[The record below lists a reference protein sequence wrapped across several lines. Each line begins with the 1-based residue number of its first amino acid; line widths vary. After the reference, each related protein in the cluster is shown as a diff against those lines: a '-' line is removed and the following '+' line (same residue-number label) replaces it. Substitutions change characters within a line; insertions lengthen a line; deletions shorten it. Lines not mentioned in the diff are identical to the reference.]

1 MDHNSQD
8 PYVLLE
14 IASRRI
20 ESAGIPPGRESNW
33 ALQRQYQAEWMVPAL
48 DALLPF
54 APCRVL
60 DIGTGYGT
68 FAVAAAMLGCEVVGI
83 DWFTPLPAWRD
94 PGITWLQVNVEA
106 DVPLVDPDVPGFA
119 EPYDAVY
126 MLEVLEHLN
135 CHPLGL
141 FRRIHDAL
149 RPGGLF
155 YGSTPDPAVWQEDL
169 PPIALEAMPQ
179 WHASAMPVDRHIR
192 LYDPGDVTWLIA
204 SAGMQTDGMLRDGA
218 PHSHW
223 RATR

>member
-1 MDHNSQD
+1 METGN
-8 PYVLLE
+8 L
-14 IASRRI
+14 IAWASDAI
-20 ESAGIPPGRESNW
+20 EAAGIPPGRESNW
-33 ALQRQYQAEWMVPAL
+33 ALQREHQAEWMVPAL
-48 DALLPF
+48 EALKPL

-83 DWFTPLPAWRD
+83 DWFTPLPAWRE
-94 PGITWLQVNVEA
+94 PRITWLQINVEA
-106 DVPLVDPDVPGFA
+106 DVPLADEATPGYPT
-119 EPYDAVY
+119 PYDAVY

-192 LYDPGDVTWLIA
+192 LYDPRDVTWLLDMERFRGA
-204 SAGMQTDGMLRDGA
+204 RVERGGA
-218 PHSHW
+218 PRYHW